1 MKSKEHTRQV
11 RDKVIEKFK
20 AGLGYKKISQ
30 ALNIPRSTVQ
40 VIIQKWKEYGTTV
53 NLPRQGR
60 PPKLTGRARRALIR
74 NAAKRPMVTL
84 DELQRS
90 TAQVV
95 LWSDETKMELF
106 GQNAKRYVW
115 RETNTA
121 HHSEHTIPTVKYG
134 GGSIML
140 WGCFSSAGTGKLV
153 RVDGKMD
160 GAKYRAILE
169 ENLLESAKDLRLGRR
184 FTFQQDDDPKHKARA
199 TMEWFKTKHIYVLE
213 WPSQSP
219 DLNPIENLWQDLKTA
234 VHKRCP
240 SNLTELELFCKEEW
254 ARISVSRLLCVV
266 AMCRAV
272 PINDLIYRASQ
283 QSDKLHALSTMLTQ
297 ELGSEAF
304 PIDRVL
310 ACHTSSLQTPTD
322 KEQALQVSESDLLS
336 LARSLLQ
343 AWSDPLEVLSSS
355 TNVLPYSAQSTLS
368 KTIQKMQE
376 HSKDLKDGLDILSSK
391 MGPAAQTITSLPF
404 IETNEIGQDKITKL
418 LSCFRRD
425 SHKIDSFLKVLRC
438 RAANMQPQV
447 C

>member
-20 AGLGYKKISQ
+20 ADLGYKKISKS
-30 ALNIPRSTVQ
+30 LNIPRSTVQ
-40 VIIQKWKEYGTTV
+40 AIIQKWKEYGTTV

-60 PPKLTGRARRALIR
+60 PPKLTGRTRRALIR

-90 TAQVV
+90 TAQVGESVHRTTISRALHKVGLYGRVARRKPLLTENHKSRLQFATSHVGDTANMWKKV

-115 RETNTA
+115 QKTNTA
-121 HHSEHTIPTVKYG
+121 HHSEHTIPTVTYG

-169 ENLLESAKDLRLGRR
+169 ENLLESAKNLRLGRR
-184 FTFQQDDDPKHKARA
+184 FTFQQDNDPKHKARA
-199 TMEWFKTKHIYVLE
+199 TMEWFKTKHIHVLE

-240 SNLTELELFCKEEW
+240 SNL
-254 ARISVSRLLCVV
+254 
-266 AMCRAV
+266 
-272 PINDLIYRASQ
+272 
-283 QSDKLHALSTMLTQ
+283 
-297 ELGSEAF
+297 
-304 PIDRVL
+304 
-310 ACHTSSLQTPTD
+310 
-322 KEQALQVSESDLLS
+322 
-336 LARSLLQ
+336 
-343 AWSDPLEVLSSS
+343 
-355 TNVLPYSAQSTLS
+355 
-368 KTIQKMQE
+368 
-376 HSKDLKDGLDILSSK
+376 
-391 MGPAAQTITSLPF
+391 
-404 IETNEIGQDKITKL
+404 
-418 LSCFRRD
+418 
-425 SHKIDSFLKVLRC
+425 
-438 RAANMQPQV
+438 
-447 C
+447 